1 MDKREAATILA
12 SKLAE
17 YRRRTY
23 AELKRLLNNQDC
35 FEIVGDSGTT
45 YQLEYQAVWND
56 QPNGNLRVSRTID
69 DGGLRAFFP
78 LTDSFIITHDG
89 TFVGE

>member
-1 MDKREAATILA
+1 MDNREAAAILA

-17 YRRRTY
+17 YGRRTY
-23 AELKRLLNNQDC
+23 GELKRLLNTQDC
-35 FEIVGDSGTT
+35 CEIVGDSGTT
-45 YQLEYQAVWND
+45 YQLEFEAAWDD
-56 QPNGNLRVSRTID
+56 QPNGNLRVFGNID

-78 LTDSFIITHDG
+78 LTDGFIIAHDA